1 MAGLSKTL
9 LDLSEGRRQWERLF
23 AAGAAASGA
32 ETRPGLLERVTD
44 FGANPGH
51 LRMWRF
57 LPVGLSA
64 NAPLVVV
71 LHGCGQSAEGY
82 AVGAGW
88 VSLAQRHGFALV
100 VPEQRRLNNPKGCF
114 GWFDPQDVAGP
125 RGEAASIRKMV
136 AHALDEYGLDR
147 RRVFV
152 TGLSAGGA
160 MAAALL
166 AGFPDVFAGGALV
179 AGVPVGAAS
188 TVRGAFKAM
197 FEGVARSPTEWAALA
212 REVAQRNDVVHDG
225 PWPRVSIWQGDSD
238 ETVVPLNADE
248 NAKQWTA
255 LHGLDGAVPAVE
267 RIGAD
272 TRRFWRDDRG
282 RIVVE
287 QHLIAGLGHGTPVD
301 GREGQ
306 GDDPFLLDVGL
317 PSSARIAAF
326 WGLVGEAP
334 EAAGK
339 ATAEPAGAAQ
349 SGKAAAGREPPAVTP
364 SRSGANSSGTKS
376 SDAGSSEVAS
386 SQAVAPPVAEAVP
399 IAADAAEAAPSAPP
413 SEPGVDRS
421 VPEASADRRPAGAR
435 SRAETAPDEMPFAAS
450 TASAGPDASVQ
461 GPRRHGWPAPDD
473 DAAIGDAPSPRAEGP
488 PAPAGVGETPLPA
501 VTGDERI
508 GSTAASAPPRGR
520 LRAAAAWVQRSA
532 RALLKRLR

>member
-23 AAGAAASGA
+23 AAGLATPGA
-32 ETRPGLLERVTD
+32 DTSPGLLRRVSA

-51 LRMWRF
+51 LRMWMF
-57 LPVGLSA
+57 LPEGLPA

-71 LHGCGQSAEGY
+71 LHGCGQTAEGY

-88 VSLAQRHGFALV
+88 VSLARRHGFALL

-125 RGEAASIRKMV
+125 RGEAASIRQMV
-136 AHALDEYGLDR
+136 AHALEEYGLDR

-179 AGVPVGAAS
+179 AGVPVGAAT

-197 FEGVARSPTEWAALA
+197 FEGVARSPGEWAALA
-212 REVAQRNDVVHDG
+212 RDAAQRNGVVHDG
-225 PWPRVSIWQGDSD
+225 PWPRISIWQGDSD

-267 RIGAD
+267 RVGAD

-282 RIVVE
+282 RVVVE
-287 QHLIAGLGHGTPVD
+287 EHLIAGLGHGTPVA
-301 GREGQ
+301 GREGE
-306 GDDPFLLDVGL
+306 GDDPFLIDVGL

-326 WGLVGEAP
+326 WGLTGEAP

-339 ATAEPAGAAQ
+339 AAGKTTADPVGAAKP
-349 SGKAAAGREPPAVTP
+349 GKAASGEPPAVAP
-364 SRSGANSSGTKS
+364 SRSAAS
-376 SDAGSSEVAS
+376 SSETGPS
-386 SQAVAPPVAEAVP
+386 EAIP
-399 IAADAAEAAPSAPP
+399 AAAEAAPGAQP
-413 SEPGVDRS
+413 SEAGVDRHIA
-421 VPEASADRRPAGAR
+421 EASGEGPPVEPRLAAEPASAR
-435 SRAETAPDEMPFAAS
+435 APEKPPISAS
-450 TASAGPDASVQ
+450 TASDGSDAVVE
-461 GPRRHGWPAPDD
+461 GPRRVSVPAADD

-488 PAPAGVGETPLPA
+488 PASAGAGETPLPA
-501 VTGDERI
+501 VTGGERIGGERI
-508 GSTAASAPPRGR
+508 GSPAAPASPRGR
-520 LRAAAAWVQRSA
+520 LRAAAAWVLRSA